1 MENFSTD
8 RLRLAAQF
16 VNTTSAP
23 IFLTG
28 KAGTGKTTFLRELS
42 LRTYKRFVVVAPTG
56 IAALNAGG
64 VTIHSQFL
72 LPFGSFLPVREPEG
86 NYTDRFGF
94 ISQLTL
100 ARKHPLNQLR
110 RDVLKSIDLLVID
123 EVSMLRADILDAIDY
138 RMRSVRRKFNVPF
151 GGIQVLFIGD
161 LHQLPPVV
169 KDEEWAV
176 LKQFYASMHFFEA
189 RCLRGSGMIYLE
201 LDKIFRQQ
209 DETFIRILNNL
220 RDNKP
225 TLEDIRTLN
234 SHFKTQ
240 DEIRQLEE
248 CITLTTHNYK
258 ADEINRRELNLLK
271 EKPFFYQADIEREF
285 PENLFPLPQEIELK
299 VGTRVMFIKNDTSGL
314 SSYFNGK
321 LATVLRLDEEEIV
334 VEMDGDHSEY
344 ALKKELWEN
353 KKYQINP
360 ETKELEEEVI
370 GTFSQYPIKLAWAVT
385 VHKSQGL
392 TFDRAIIDV
401 GQAFAPGQVYVALS
415 RLRSLDGLVLGTRIR
430 EDVIYTDPKVVDFV
444 KSTDQQ
450 KDLHQLL
457 MHRQGSFLQ
466 ELVDQTFEFDSLLN
480 SLRQFAKEH
489 DSSMEFEDPEMQK
502 AIPQVYAHLESESE
516 NTRKFRN
523 QLMVLLQQNERE
535 KLQLRLEKGM
545 EYYLNYLRKPIE
557 IILLQELKTES
568 LSRIKTYQNDLN
580 ELELDLLKKYIQLAR
595 VGKLIQKILDG
606 ESPEKLGDF
615 DQEAGKMRKEMVNAL
630 RAAHPDLAVRTQ
642 TKTGRKKAKE
652 PKSSIPKEPK
662 EKKEDTKSWSIRLY
676 LEGKKPEEIAVER
689 GLAPTTIFGHLA
701 HGVKEGLIEL
711 EELVDQETIDQ
722 IRAVE
727 GKFDGLKAYFEHF
740 NGQFDYGTLRLV
752 LGPDSKKQ
760 KEAE

>member
-16 VNTTSAP
+16 VNTTSSP

-94 ISQLTL
+94 VSQSTL

-123 EVSMLRADILDAIDY
+123 EVSMLRADVLDAIDY

-225 TLEDIRTLN
+225 TLEDIRNLN
-234 SHFKTQ
+234 SHFKTP
-240 DEIRQLEE
+240 DEIRLLED

-258 ADEINRRELNLLK
+258 ADEINRRELNLLT
-271 EKPFFYQADIEREF
+271 EKSFFYEAEIEKEF
-285 PENLFPLPQEIELK
+285 PENLFPLPKEIELK

-321 LATVLRLDEEEIV
+321 LATVLRLDEDEIV

-344 ALKKELWEN
+344 LLKKELWEN

-450 KDLHQLL
+450 QDLLQLL
-457 MHRQGSFLQ
+457 IHRQGNYLQ
-466 ELVDQTFEFDSLLN
+466 ELIDQTFEFDSLLN

-545 EYYLNYLRKPIE
+545 DYYLNFLRKPIE

-595 VGKLIQKILDG
+595 VGKLIKKILDG
-606 ESPEKLGDF
+606 DSPEKLGDF
-615 DQEAGKMRKEMVNAL
+615 DQEAGKMRREMVNAL
-630 RAAHPDLAVRTQ
+630 KAAHPDLAVKTQ
-642 TKTGRKKAKE
+642 TKTGRKKAKD
-652 PKSSIPKEPK
+652 PKSSIPK
-662 EKKEDTKSWSIRLY
+662 EKKEDTKSWSIRLF
-676 LEGKKPEEIAVER
+676 LEGKKPEEIAEER
-689 GLAPTTIFGHLA
+689 GFSLTTIFGHLA
-701 HGVKEGLIEL
+701 HGVKERLIEL
-711 EELVDQETIDQ
+711 EDLVDKETIAD

-727 GKFDGLKAYFEHF
+727 GKFEGLKAYYEHF
-740 NGQFDYGTLRLV
+740 NGQYEYGTLRVV
-752 LGPDSKKQ
+752 LGPESKKQ
-760 KEAE
+760 KESE